1 MNSIMG
7 NISPEM
13 IISIIAIYFLVLI
26 AISWYTSRG
35 ADTQTFFNAKRSSP
49 WYLVAFGMIG
59 ATLSGVTFISIPGA
73 VGAPHTYLK
82 DGVEMYNSNVAFSYM
97 QMVWGYLVGY
107 AVIALLLLP
116 IYYKLGATTIY
127 SYLGQR
133 FGTSAHKTGSAYFI
147 LSRIIGASF
156 RLFLVAIVLQ
166 KLIMDPMGVHF
177 FWTVAITIT
186 LVWVYTFS
194 GGIKTIVVTDTLQ
207 TICMLGAVIMTIW
220 YITDALGIGVSE
232 IPATISEHGLG
243 KMWFFDTG
251 WSDPNNFF
259 KQFIS
264 GALLAIVMTGLDQD
278 MMQKNL
284 TCRTMKESQKN
295 IFSFSFILIF
305 ANLLFLALGA
315 LLYIF
320 AAQKGVPI
328 PDRTDQLYAT
338 IAMNHLPSIIGVF
351 FILGLIAAAYS
362 SADSALTALTTTFC
376 LDFLDFGKK
385 GRTESEKRSTR
396 WIVHIA
402 FSVVL
407 LLVILA
413 AKQLEKTA
421 IINQLFTFSGYTYG
435 PLLGLFS
442 FGIFTSRKLNNALV
456 ILVCIIAPII
466 TYIINTNAGT
476 WFGGFSFG
484 HTIIALNGLISF
496 IGLWLI
502 SKPSHTP
509 KSI

>member
-1 MNSIMG
+1 MG
-7 NISPEM
+7 QISPEM
-13 IISIIAIYFLVLI
+13 ILGIIVVYFLILI
-26 AISWYTSRG
+26 SISWYTSRG

-59 ATLSGVTFISIPGA
+59 ATLSGVTFISVPGA
-73 VGAPHTYLK
+73 VGASHMEIV
-82 DGVEMYNSNVAFSYM
+82 DGVTKYNSNVEFSYM

-127 SYLGQR
+127 SYLGNR
-133 FGTSAHKTGSAYFI
+133 FGVSAHKTGSAYFI
-147 LSRIIGASF
+147 LSRVIGASF

-166 KLIMDPMGVHF
+166 KLLMDPFGVPF
-177 FWTVAITIT
+177 GATVAITIA
-186 LVWVYTFS
+186 LVWLYTFS
-194 GGIKTIVVTDTLQ
+194 GGIKTIVVTDTMQ
-207 TICMLGAVIMTIW
+207 TVCMLGAVIMTIW
-220 YITDALGIGVSE
+220 YITQALGISLTE
-232 IPATISEHGLG
+232 IPATIQSNGLG

-284 TCRTMKESQKN
+284 TCKTLKESQKN
-295 IFSFSFILIF
+295 IFSFRFILIF

-315 LLYIF
+315 LLYIY
-320 AAQKGVPI
+320 AAKENIAI
-328 PDRTDQLYAT
+328 PDRTDQLYGL
-338 IAMNHLPSIIGVF
+338 IAIEHLPAVVGVLFII
-351 FILGLIAAAYS
+351 GLIAAAYS

-385 GRTESEKRSTR
+385 GRSEAEKKSTR
-396 WIVHIA
+396 LKVHIA
-402 FSVVL
+402 FSL
-407 LLVILA
+407 ILFLVIVG

-442 FGIFTSRKLNNALV
+442 FGIFTNRSIQKSWV
-456 ILVCIIAPII
+456 IPVCIIAPVL
-466 TYIINTNAGT
+466 TYFINTNASI
-476 WFGGFSFG
+476 WWDGFTFG

-502 SKPSHTP
+502 SKPKNVDHSYG
-509 KSI
+509 